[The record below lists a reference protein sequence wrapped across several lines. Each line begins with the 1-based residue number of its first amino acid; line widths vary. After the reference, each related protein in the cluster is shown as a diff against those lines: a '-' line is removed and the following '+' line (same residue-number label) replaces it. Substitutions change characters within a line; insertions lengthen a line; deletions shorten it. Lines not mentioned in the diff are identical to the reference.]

1 MSVLHGQGLT
11 RSWCFADVFKELAM
25 AFKEFKEKGQRLD
38 FIAHLYCKHGQN
50 RSVGTATLMIEAP
63 LSIKYVVLLV
73 LLPRTWYIYIYIY
86 VHSSG
91 IYAGPLLVHSRQGPV
106 VFASPVLVLAV
117 FPSVCLSM
125 LGPGCPLLVLPIPH

>member
-11 RSWCFADVFKELAM
+11 RSGPFADVFKELAM

-73 LLPRTWYIYIYIY
+73 LLPRTWYIHIYICTQQRN
-86 VHSSG
+86 
-91 IYAGPLLVHSRQGPV
+91 ICWPT
-106 VFASPVLVLAV
+106 ASPFAAR
-117 FPSVCLSM
+117 PSSLCKSSDYPCSLS
-125 LGPGCPLLVLPIPH
+125 